1 MTNKNNNNKNYTYS
15 VYFYAVYSDGTV
27 YDDGN
32 VYQNKALGEFLL
44 NANVIEVT
52 KAYELNKAIFEE
64 DNEIE
69 SFEDFE
75 HDYNSEN
82 GDKMVMVTEEMI
94 DTFNKNLEK
103 FGLDNYDYI
112 SYPDGAEFVAFV
124 SYHRTI
130 TFKIC
135 VHNDFV
141 VKTF

>member
-1 MTNKNNNNKNYTYS
+1 MTNNKNYTYS
-15 VYFYAVYSDGTV
+15 VDFYTVYKDGTV
-27 YDDGN
+27 YDDYS
-32 VYQNKALGEFLL
+32 VSQNKAIGEFLL
-44 NANVIEVT
+44 NAGVIEAN
-52 KAYELNKAIFEE
+52 KAYELTKAIFED

-82 GDKMVMVTEEMI
+82 GDKMVMVTKEMI

-135 VHNDFV
+135 VNNDFV